1 MVAHIYK
8 TKKIFVKNRIFLIR
22 EYKHYVIR
30 LIMNRSYFD
39 ADDYQRMREVQ
50 QKLFPLTFDEEMD
63 IMNDIKHNMRIFSSE
78 DF

>member
-22 EYKHYVIR
+22 EYKYYVIR

-39 ADDYQRMREVQ
+39 ADDYQTMREVQ